1 MEAPGPQ
8 PVASVKGTT
17 ISVEDLFYN
26 VPARK
31 KVRAWVS
38 VQVWVR
44 VRVGVGV
51 RVGVWVWA

>member
-1 MEAPGPQ
+1 MKAPGPQ

-31 KVRAWVS
+31 KVR
-38 VQVWVR
+38 VWVWR
-44 VRVGVGV
+44 LRRVGVGV
-51 RVGVWVWA
+51 HCTLRRLRLTS